1 MDNFCPFCCLLYH
14 IAVLRLEIKNL
25 SYKNW
30 VVYAILQCEVF
41 SRLSNGSGSFRLF
54 SCVML
59 SRPLIS
65 SVDILGPFLSFA
77 PNMWWPVVAES
88 NVGCL

>member
-1 MDNFCPFCCLLYH
+1 MDNFSPFCCLLYH

-25 SYKNW
+25 NYKDW
-30 VVYAILQCEVF
+30 VVRAILQCEVF
-41 SRLSNGSGSFRLF
+41 CKLSNGSGSFSLF
-54 SCVML
+54 LYVML

-65 SVDILGPFLSFA
+65 KVDILGPFLSSA
-77 PNMWWPVVAES
+77 PNMWLPVAAES